1 MSSLVLMKYLVL
13 SMMMMMMMVVV
24 VVVMVKLLEVVVV
37 VRSISTYLV
46 AVGDG
51 HDETDEQF
59 GALPHGG
66 DRVLRALYRRSESGW
81 MDGRDRRRWVDLSH
95 FSDARGTY
103 LKLFVSRGRQ
113 LVQFGHDHALD
124 DTLGDVD
131 VYVLGC
137 GLVGFGGRRRGG
149 AWRWGE
155 GSQAKREKVGGR
167 WEDVAGE
174 EGEREREPE
183 EEIDVPFSMARVYDT
198 LSASAVDGGL
208 SKGAR
213 RSIGGFREW
222 GREKK

>member
-1 MSSLVLMKYLVL
+1 MKYLVL